1 MVPHTGPD
9 LSGRLGIIAGRGVL
23 PLYVAEA
30 ARRAG
35 DEPFVITLT
44 GEADADFASF
54 GHQTAEIGNARLI
67 EQIVRREGI
76 ERVVMSG
83 GVHRRPDWGS
93 IHPTLRVLLRLPSIV
108 KTLIAGGDDAVL
120 RMVIR
125 IFEGMGCRVCGV
137 HEIASDLLADTGLL
151 VGGNLT
157 PEDRKDIQVGVDAA
171 SLLGK
176 LDIGQGAV
184 CVGGRVIAL
193 EGAEGTDAMLER
205 VANLRASGRISQ
217 RKRGVLVK
225 LCKPQQD
232 LRADLP
238 TIGPSTIHALAAAGL
253 AGVAVEAGRSLVVE
267 RDAATAIAKEKNI
280 FISGVDLTLK
290 DLGLS

>member
-9 LSGRLGIIAGRGVL
+9 RSGRLGIIAGRGVL

-44 GEADADFASF
+44 GEADSDFASF

>member
-1 MVPHTGPD
+1 MSHHPGPD
-9 LSGRLGIIAGRGVL
+9 RSGRLGIIAGRGVL

-44 GEADADFASF
+44 GEADADFSSF
-54 GHQTAEIGNARLI
+54 GNETAEIGNARLI

-76 ERVVMSG
+76 ARVVMSG

-93 IHPTLRVLLRLPSIV
+93 IHPTMRVLLRLPSIV
-108 KTLIAGGDDAVL
+108 RTLIAGGDDAVL

-137 HEIASDLLADTGLL
+137 HEIASDLLADTGIL
-151 VGGNLT
+151 VGGKLT
-157 PEDRKDIQVGVDAA
+157 QEDLKDIQVGVEAA

-217 RKRGVLVK
+217 RKRGVLIK

-267 RDAATAIAKEKNI
+267 RDAAAAIAKEKNI